1 MKNDLFNQQVTKKLD
16 TLAHEHR
23 NKAVVMEKVLTEIV
37 NKPRSYLGLW
47 KMTGFAVTAAIMGVM
62 VVPNVMQ
69 LNSKPYTQQAI
80 TTPKLSPQMVE
91 DLEMLSVF
99 AEDKTSHGS

>member
-1 MKNDLFNQQVTKKLD
+1 MKNEHFNQQVTTKLNK
-16 TLAHEHR
+16 LADEHR
-23 NKAVVMEKVLTEIV
+23 NKAVVMENVLTEIK

-47 KMTGFAVTAAIMGVM
+47 KMTGFAVTAAIMGVV

-69 LNSKPYTQQAI
+69 LNSKPYTQQVV

-99 AEDKTSHGS
+99 AEDKASHGS